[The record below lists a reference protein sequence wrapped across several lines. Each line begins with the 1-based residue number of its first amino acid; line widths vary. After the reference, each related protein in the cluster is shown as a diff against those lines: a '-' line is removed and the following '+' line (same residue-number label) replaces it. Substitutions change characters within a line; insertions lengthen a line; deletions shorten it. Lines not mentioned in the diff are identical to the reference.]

1 MARFSLGDEADER
14 ERSDPSSSS
23 SRPTPKRQKLTVS
36 PQPQPSQPAVDA
48 PIQTNDLVQVVE
60 GDAEEEEE
68 EESEYEIEAEEE
80 GSEYEDQEEE
90 DDDEDD
96 DDDQEEDD
104 RILQPQPEVN
114 GDGNRDGPIS
124 VTLTDP
130 DVLDCPICIEPL
142 SIPVFQCENGH
153 IACSSCCL
161 KIRNKC
167 PSCSWPIGY
176 NRCRAIEKVLESVK
190 VSCRNI
196 KYGCTQMV
204 RYCNKHEHENTCILA
219 PCSCPLLDCNFVGS
233 AWQLYSH
240 FKLRHPASG
249 NTFLLGKPFSISL
262 EKSQRSII
270 LREGDGNIIF
280 ILNHFNERHGSA
292 INIVR
297 IAPLG
302 SGTRFSYDLTVRDG
316 DTSIRLQSSV
326 ESIRKWVDSAPAK
339 KFLLVPCY
347 YYTSNCGQLELDVC
361 IRAEQS
367 CSRSSGNNMKFL
379 FTRAD

>member
-1 MARFSLGDEADER
+1 
-14 ERSDPSSSS
+14 
-23 SRPTPKRQKLTVS
+23 
-36 PQPQPSQPAVDA
+36 
-48 PIQTNDLVQVVE
+48 
-60 GDAEEEEE
+60 
-68 EESEYEIEAEEE
+68 
-80 GSEYEDQEEE
+80 
-90 DDDEDD
+90 
-96 DDDQEEDD
+96 
-104 RILQPQPEVN
+104 
-114 GDGNRDGPIS
+114 
-124 VTLTDP
+124 
-130 DVLDCPICIEPL
+130 
-142 SIPVFQCENGH
+142 
-153 IACSSCCL
+153 
-161 KIRNKC
+161 
-167 PSCSWPIGY
+167 
-176 NRCRAIEKVLESVK
+176 
-190 VSCRNI
+190 
-196 KYGCTQMV
+196 MV

-292 INIVR
+292 INIVG

-302 SGTRFSYDLTVRDG
+302 SGTRFSYDLTVKDG

-326 ESIRKWVDSAPAK
+326 ESIRKWVDCAPAK

-347 YYTSNCGQLELDVC
+347 YTSNCGQLKLDVC